1 MAKKFRSEK
10 DAEPKKHMTRKDHD
24 GNYWWGSMRFT
35 KGTLIILG
43 FAGCF
48 FTLVGLSVIN
58 PEFTFSIPS
67 TKTNIM
73 FFCGGP

>member
-10 DAEPKKHMTRKDHD
+10 DAEPKKHMTRRKDHD

-43 FAGCF
+43 FVGCF
-48 FTLVGLSVIN
+48 FTLVGLSVIM
-58 PEFTFSIPS
+58 PELFGDIEA
-67 TKTNIM
+67 
-73 FFCGGP
+73 GLHD